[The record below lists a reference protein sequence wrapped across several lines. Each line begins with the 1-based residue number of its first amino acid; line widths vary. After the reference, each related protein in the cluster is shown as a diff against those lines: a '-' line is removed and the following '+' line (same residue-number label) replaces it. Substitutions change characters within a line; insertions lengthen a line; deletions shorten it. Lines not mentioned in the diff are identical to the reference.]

1 MGVLQAVKAAACAG
15 ENLCFPPGI
24 VPMTP
29 CLARHRA
36 NPGTGTRRMTYT
48 DLLTRGAVTPRLM
61 MMTV

>member
-1 MGVLQAVKAAACAG
+1 
-15 ENLCFPPGI
+15 
-24 VPMTP
+24 MTP

-48 DLLTRGAVTPRLM
+48 DLLTRGAVTPWLL